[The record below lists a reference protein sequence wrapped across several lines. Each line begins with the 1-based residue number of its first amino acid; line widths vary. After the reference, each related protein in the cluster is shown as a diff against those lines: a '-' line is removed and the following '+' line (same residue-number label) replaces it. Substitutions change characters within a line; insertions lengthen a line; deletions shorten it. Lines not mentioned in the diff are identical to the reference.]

1 MPSWGVHLGIANK
14 VLKNIDNIDKN
25 LFMFG
30 NVTPDINNGY
40 VIKNVSKIIAHKI
53 THYDGEKDF
62 KGYRRFYIKY
72 AKYIQDP
79 VILGSLTHLMTDYYY
94 NNITY
99 TKKAIWD
106 EKRESIIGV
115 KLNNGKQIKCNK
127 EELRKLKR
135 NDFRIYADYVYK
147 NSKFEDLK
155 FDEKILS
162 VNQIVDEF
170 AITKKES
177 EETIQYINKYING
190 EKFIIDMCE
199 KHEYLMYTKQEME
212 NMEKEC
218 VQFITEFLKRIKNII
233 IGKTAGFCYGV
244 KEYIES
250 LKKEIEEFD
259 FSNYK
264 VTSIYIGGGTP
275 SYIDSIY
282 IVEILSELKEKL
294 KCNLIEFKDIE
305 ITIEVNPGTVDTK
318 KLNDYKKSGINRLS
332 IGLQSTKND
341 ILKKIGRIHT
351 YQEFLEIYK
360 LARETGF
367 KNINIDLMI
376 GIPEQKIGDLKNTL
390 QDIIKLEPEHISVYS
405 LIIEENTPIEKMLE
419 NGEIKLPDEDLE
431 RNMYWYVKNTLELNG
446 YNHYEISNFAKLGK
460 ESRHNLNCWNQEEYI
475 GFGVAAHSY
484 LNGIRFSNTIN
495 VEEYIQH
502 IENNRKEENIQIE
515 ESQSLE
521 DKKNEFMMLGFRK
534 IQGVDIARFKEKF
547 IDNPIFLYR
556 ENLNKLVEEGLIEV
570 DLNHIKLTN
579 KGIDLANLVFEEFV
593 DDC

>member
-1 MPSWGVHLGIANK
+1 MLNELGIYIHIPFCKQKCYYCDFVSYSNK
-14 VLKNIDNIDKN
+14 
-25 LFMFG
+25 
-30 NVTPDINNGY
+30 
-40 VIKNVSKIIAHKI
+40 
-53 THYDGEKDF
+53 
-62 KGYRRFYIKY
+62 
-72 AKYIQDP
+72 
-79 VILGSLTHLMTDYYY
+79 
-94 NNITY
+94 
-99 TKKAIWD
+99 
-106 EKRESIIGV
+106 
-115 KLNNGKQIKCNK
+115 C
-127 EELRKLKR
+127 
-135 NDFRIYADYVYK
+135 
-147 NSKFEDLK
+147 
-155 FDEKILS
+155 
-162 VNQIVDEF
+162 
-170 AITKKES
+170 S
-177 EETIQYINKYING
+177 E
-190 EKFIIDMCE
+190 
-199 KHEYLMYTKQEME
+199 
-212 NMEKEC
+212 
-218 VQFITEFLKRIKNII
+218 
-233 IGKTAGFCYGV
+233 V

-376 GIPEQKIGDLKNTL
+376 GIPGQKIGDLKNTL

-405 LIIEENTPIEKMLE
+405 LIIEENTPIKKMLE

-502 IENNRKEENIQIE
+502 LENNRKEENIQIE

>member
-1 MPSWGVHLGIANK
+1 MLNELGIYIHIPFCKQKCYYCDFVSYSNK
-14 VLKNIDNIDKN
+14 
-25 LFMFG
+25 
-30 NVTPDINNGY
+30 
-40 VIKNVSKIIAHKI
+40 
-53 THYDGEKDF
+53 
-62 KGYRRFYIKY
+62 
-72 AKYIQDP
+72 
-79 VILGSLTHLMTDYYY
+79 
-94 NNITY
+94 
-99 TKKAIWD
+99 
-106 EKRESIIGV
+106 
-115 KLNNGKQIKCNK
+115 C
-127 EELRKLKR
+127 
-135 NDFRIYADYVYK
+135 
-147 NSKFEDLK
+147 
-155 FDEKILS
+155 
-162 VNQIVDEF
+162 
-170 AITKKES
+170 S
-177 EETIQYINKYING
+177 E
-190 EKFIIDMCE
+190 
-199 KHEYLMYTKQEME
+199 
-212 NMEKEC
+212 
-218 VQFITEFLKRIKNII
+218 
-233 IGKTAGFCYGV
+233 V

-318 KLNDYKKSGINRLS
+318 KLNDYKKLGINRLS

-376 GIPEQKIGDLKNTL
+376 GIPGQKIGDLKNTL

-579 KGIDLANLVFEEFV
+579 KGIDLANLVFEKFV

>member
-1 MPSWGVHLGIANK
+1 MLNELGIYIHIPFCK
-14 VLKNIDNIDKN
+14 QKCYYCD
-25 LFMFG
+25 F
-30 NVTPDINNGY
+30 
-40 VIKNVSKIIAHKI
+40 VS
-53 THYDGEKDF
+53 Y
-62 KGYRRFYIKY
+62 
-72 AKYIQDP
+72 
-79 VILGSLTHLMTDYYY
+79 S
-94 NNITY
+94 N
-99 TKKAIWD
+99 
-106 EKRESIIGV
+106 
-115 KLNNGKQIKCNK
+115 KCN
-127 EELRKLKR
+127 E
-135 NDFRIYADYVYK
+135 
-147 NSKFEDLK
+147 
-155 FDEKILS
+155 
-162 VNQIVDEF
+162 
-170 AITKKES
+170 
-177 EETIQYINKYING
+177 
-190 EKFIIDMCE
+190 
-199 KHEYLMYTKQEME
+199 
-212 NMEKEC
+212 
-218 VQFITEFLKRIKNII
+218 
-233 IGKTAGFCYGV
+233 V

-318 KLNDYKKSGINRLS
+318 KLNDYKKLGINRLS

-376 GIPEQKIGDLKNTL
+376 GIPGQKIEDLKNTL

-556 ENLNKLVEEGLIEV
+556 EKLNKLVEEGLIEV

>member
-1 MPSWGVHLGIANK
+1 MLNELGIYIHIPFCKQKCYYCDFVSYSNK
-14 VLKNIDNIDKN
+14 
-25 LFMFG
+25 
-30 NVTPDINNGY
+30 
-40 VIKNVSKIIAHKI
+40 
-53 THYDGEKDF
+53 
-62 KGYRRFYIKY
+62 
-72 AKYIQDP
+72 
-79 VILGSLTHLMTDYYY
+79 
-94 NNITY
+94 
-99 TKKAIWD
+99 
-106 EKRESIIGV
+106 
-115 KLNNGKQIKCNK
+115 C
-127 EELRKLKR
+127 
-135 NDFRIYADYVYK
+135 
-147 NSKFEDLK
+147 
-155 FDEKILS
+155 
-162 VNQIVDEF
+162 
-170 AITKKES
+170 S
-177 EETIQYINKYING
+177 E
-190 EKFIIDMCE
+190 
-199 KHEYLMYTKQEME
+199 
-212 NMEKEC
+212 
-218 VQFITEFLKRIKNII
+218 
-233 IGKTAGFCYGV
+233 V

-318 KLNDYKKSGINRLS
+318 KLNDYKKLGINRLS

-376 GIPEQKIGDLKNTL
+376 GIPGQKIGNLKNTL

-502 IENNRKEENIQIE
+502 LENNRKEENIQIE

>member
-1 MPSWGVHLGIANK
+1 MLNELGIYIHIPFCKQKCYYCDFVSYSNK
-14 VLKNIDNIDKN
+14 
-25 LFMFG
+25 
-30 NVTPDINNGY
+30 
-40 VIKNVSKIIAHKI
+40 
-53 THYDGEKDF
+53 
-62 KGYRRFYIKY
+62 
-72 AKYIQDP
+72 
-79 VILGSLTHLMTDYYY
+79 
-94 NNITY
+94 
-99 TKKAIWD
+99 
-106 EKRESIIGV
+106 
-115 KLNNGKQIKCNK
+115 C
-127 EELRKLKR
+127 
-135 NDFRIYADYVYK
+135 
-147 NSKFEDLK
+147 
-155 FDEKILS
+155 
-162 VNQIVDEF
+162 
-170 AITKKES
+170 S
-177 EETIQYINKYING
+177 E
-190 EKFIIDMCE
+190 
-199 KHEYLMYTKQEME
+199 
-212 NMEKEC
+212 
-218 VQFITEFLKRIKNII
+218 
-233 IGKTAGFCYGV
+233 V

-318 KLNDYKKSGINRLS
+318 KLNDYKKLGINRLS

-376 GIPEQKIGDLKNTL
+376 GIPGQKIGDLKNTL

-556 ENLNKLVEEGLIEV
+556 ENFNKLVEEGLIEV

>member
-1 MPSWGVHLGIANK
+1 MLNELGIYIHIPFCKQKCYYCDFVSYSNK
-14 VLKNIDNIDKN
+14 
-25 LFMFG
+25 
-30 NVTPDINNGY
+30 
-40 VIKNVSKIIAHKI
+40 
-53 THYDGEKDF
+53 
-62 KGYRRFYIKY
+62 
-72 AKYIQDP
+72 
-79 VILGSLTHLMTDYYY
+79 
-94 NNITY
+94 
-99 TKKAIWD
+99 
-106 EKRESIIGV
+106 
-115 KLNNGKQIKCNK
+115 C
-127 EELRKLKR
+127 
-135 NDFRIYADYVYK
+135 
-147 NSKFEDLK
+147 
-155 FDEKILS
+155 
-162 VNQIVDEF
+162 
-170 AITKKES
+170 S
-177 EETIQYINKYING
+177 E
-190 EKFIIDMCE
+190 
-199 KHEYLMYTKQEME
+199 
-212 NMEKEC
+212 
-218 VQFITEFLKRIKNII
+218 
-233 IGKTAGFCYGV
+233 V

-318 KLNDYKKSGINRLS
+318 KLNDYKKLGINRLS

-376 GIPEQKIGDLKNTL
+376 GIPGQKIGDLKNTL

-515 ESQSLE
+515 EIQSLE

-534 IQGVDIARFKEKF
+534 IQGVDITRFKEKF

>member
-1 MPSWGVHLGIANK
+1 MLNELGIYIHIPFCKQKCYYCDFVSYSNK
-14 VLKNIDNIDKN
+14 
-25 LFMFG
+25 
-30 NVTPDINNGY
+30 
-40 VIKNVSKIIAHKI
+40 
-53 THYDGEKDF
+53 
-62 KGYRRFYIKY
+62 
-72 AKYIQDP
+72 
-79 VILGSLTHLMTDYYY
+79 
-94 NNITY
+94 
-99 TKKAIWD
+99 
-106 EKRESIIGV
+106 
-115 KLNNGKQIKCNK
+115 C
-127 EELRKLKR
+127 
-135 NDFRIYADYVYK
+135 
-147 NSKFEDLK
+147 
-155 FDEKILS
+155 
-162 VNQIVDEF
+162 
-170 AITKKES
+170 S
-177 EETIQYINKYING
+177 E
-190 EKFIIDMCE
+190 
-199 KHEYLMYTKQEME
+199 
-212 NMEKEC
+212 
-218 VQFITEFLKRIKNII
+218 
-233 IGKTAGFCYGV
+233 V

-376 GIPEQKIGDLKNTL
+376 GIPGQKIGDLKNTL

-502 IENNRKEENIQIE
+502 LENNRKEENIQIE

-556 ENLNKLVEEGLIEV
+556 EKLNKLVEEGLIEV

>member
-1 MPSWGVHLGIANK
+1 MLNELGIYIHIPFCKQKCYYCDFVSYSNK
-14 VLKNIDNIDKN
+14 
-25 LFMFG
+25 
-30 NVTPDINNGY
+30 
-40 VIKNVSKIIAHKI
+40 
-53 THYDGEKDF
+53 
-62 KGYRRFYIKY
+62 
-72 AKYIQDP
+72 
-79 VILGSLTHLMTDYYY
+79 
-94 NNITY
+94 
-99 TKKAIWD
+99 
-106 EKRESIIGV
+106 
-115 KLNNGKQIKCNK
+115 C
-127 EELRKLKR
+127 
-135 NDFRIYADYVYK
+135 
-147 NSKFEDLK
+147 
-155 FDEKILS
+155 
-162 VNQIVDEF
+162 
-170 AITKKES
+170 S
-177 EETIQYINKYING
+177 E
-190 EKFIIDMCE
+190 
-199 KHEYLMYTKQEME
+199 
-212 NMEKEC
+212 
-218 VQFITEFLKRIKNII
+218 
-233 IGKTAGFCYGV
+233 V

-318 KLNDYKKSGINRLS
+318 KLNDYKKLGINRLS

-360 LARETGF
+360 LARKTGF

-376 GIPEQKIGDLKNTL
+376 GIPGQKIGDLKNTL

-484 LNGIRFSNTIN
+484 LNDIRFSNTIN

-556 ENLNKLVEEGLIEV
+556 EKLNKLVEEGLIEV

>member
-1 MPSWGVHLGIANK
+1 MLNELGIYIHIPFCKQKCYYCDFVSYSNK
-14 VLKNIDNIDKN
+14 
-25 LFMFG
+25 
-30 NVTPDINNGY
+30 
-40 VIKNVSKIIAHKI
+40 
-53 THYDGEKDF
+53 
-62 KGYRRFYIKY
+62 
-72 AKYIQDP
+72 
-79 VILGSLTHLMTDYYY
+79 
-94 NNITY
+94 
-99 TKKAIWD
+99 
-106 EKRESIIGV
+106 
-115 KLNNGKQIKCNK
+115 C
-127 EELRKLKR
+127 
-135 NDFRIYADYVYK
+135 
-147 NSKFEDLK
+147 
-155 FDEKILS
+155 
-162 VNQIVDEF
+162 
-170 AITKKES
+170 S
-177 EETIQYINKYING
+177 E
-190 EKFIIDMCE
+190 
-199 KHEYLMYTKQEME
+199 
-212 NMEKEC
+212 
-218 VQFITEFLKRIKNII
+218 
-233 IGKTAGFCYGV
+233 V

-250 LKKEIEEFD
+250 LKNEIEEFD

-318 KLNDYKKSGINRLS
+318 KLNDYKKLGINRLS

-360 LARETGF
+360 LAREIGF

-376 GIPEQKIGDLKNTL
+376 GIPGQKIEDLKNTL

-556 ENLNKLVEEGLIEV
+556 EKLNKLVEEGLIEV

-579 KGIDLANLVFEEFV
+579 KGIDLANLVFEKFV

>member
-1 MPSWGVHLGIANK
+1 MLNELGIYIHIPFCKQKCYYCDFVSYSNK
-14 VLKNIDNIDKN
+14 
-25 LFMFG
+25 
-30 NVTPDINNGY
+30 
-40 VIKNVSKIIAHKI
+40 
-53 THYDGEKDF
+53 
-62 KGYRRFYIKY
+62 
-72 AKYIQDP
+72 
-79 VILGSLTHLMTDYYY
+79 
-94 NNITY
+94 
-99 TKKAIWD
+99 
-106 EKRESIIGV
+106 
-115 KLNNGKQIKCNK
+115 C
-127 EELRKLKR
+127 
-135 NDFRIYADYVYK
+135 
-147 NSKFEDLK
+147 
-155 FDEKILS
+155 
-162 VNQIVDEF
+162 
-170 AITKKES
+170 S
-177 EETIQYINKYING
+177 E
-190 EKFIIDMCE
+190 
-199 KHEYLMYTKQEME
+199 
-212 NMEKEC
+212 
-218 VQFITEFLKRIKNII
+218 
-233 IGKTAGFCYGV
+233 V

-275 SYIDSIY
+275 SYINSIY

-305 ITIEVNPGTVDTK
+305 ITIEVNPGTVDAK
-318 KLNDYKKSGINRLS
+318 KLNDYKKLGINRLS

-376 GIPEQKIGDLKNTL
+376 GIPGQKIGDLKNTL

-484 LNGIRFSNTIN
+484 LNDIRFSNTIN

>member
-1 MPSWGVHLGIANK
+1 MLNELGIYIHIPFCKQKCYYCDFVSYSNK
-14 VLKNIDNIDKN
+14 
-25 LFMFG
+25 
-30 NVTPDINNGY
+30 
-40 VIKNVSKIIAHKI
+40 
-53 THYDGEKDF
+53 
-62 KGYRRFYIKY
+62 
-72 AKYIQDP
+72 
-79 VILGSLTHLMTDYYY
+79 
-94 NNITY
+94 
-99 TKKAIWD
+99 
-106 EKRESIIGV
+106 
-115 KLNNGKQIKCNK
+115 C
-127 EELRKLKR
+127 
-135 NDFRIYADYVYK
+135 
-147 NSKFEDLK
+147 
-155 FDEKILS
+155 
-162 VNQIVDEF
+162 
-170 AITKKES
+170 S
-177 EETIQYINKYING
+177 E
-190 EKFIIDMCE
+190 
-199 KHEYLMYTKQEME
+199 
-212 NMEKEC
+212 
-218 VQFITEFLKRIKNII
+218 
-233 IGKTAGFCYGV
+233 V

-376 GIPEQKIGDLKNTL
+376 GIPGQKIGDLKNTL

-446 YNHYEISNFAKLGK
+446 YNHYEISNFAKFGK

-495 VEEYIQH
+495 VEEYIQN
-502 IENNRKEENIQIE
+502 IKNNRKDENIQIE
-515 ESQSLE
+515 EKQSLE

>member
-1 MPSWGVHLGIANK
+1 MLNELGIYIHIPFCKQKCYYCDFVSYSNK
-14 VLKNIDNIDKN
+14 
-25 LFMFG
+25 
-30 NVTPDINNGY
+30 
-40 VIKNVSKIIAHKI
+40 
-53 THYDGEKDF
+53 
-62 KGYRRFYIKY
+62 
-72 AKYIQDP
+72 
-79 VILGSLTHLMTDYYY
+79 
-94 NNITY
+94 
-99 TKKAIWD
+99 
-106 EKRESIIGV
+106 
-115 KLNNGKQIKCNK
+115 C
-127 EELRKLKR
+127 
-135 NDFRIYADYVYK
+135 
-147 NSKFEDLK
+147 
-155 FDEKILS
+155 
-162 VNQIVDEF
+162 
-170 AITKKES
+170 S
-177 EETIQYINKYING
+177 E
-190 EKFIIDMCE
+190 
-199 KHEYLMYTKQEME
+199 
-212 NMEKEC
+212 
-218 VQFITEFLKRIKNII
+218 
-233 IGKTAGFCYGV
+233 V

-259 FSNYK
+259 FSKYK

-376 GIPEQKIGDLKNTL
+376 GIPGQKIGDLKNTL

-515 ESQSLE
+515 ENQSLE

>member
-1 MPSWGVHLGIANK
+1 MLNELGIYIHIPFCKQKCYYCDFVSYSNK
-14 VLKNIDNIDKN
+14 
-25 LFMFG
+25 
-30 NVTPDINNGY
+30 
-40 VIKNVSKIIAHKI
+40 
-53 THYDGEKDF
+53 
-62 KGYRRFYIKY
+62 
-72 AKYIQDP
+72 
-79 VILGSLTHLMTDYYY
+79 
-94 NNITY
+94 
-99 TKKAIWD
+99 
-106 EKRESIIGV
+106 
-115 KLNNGKQIKCNK
+115 C
-127 EELRKLKR
+127 
-135 NDFRIYADYVYK
+135 
-147 NSKFEDLK
+147 
-155 FDEKILS
+155 
-162 VNQIVDEF
+162 
-170 AITKKES
+170 S
-177 EETIQYINKYING
+177 E
-190 EKFIIDMCE
+190 
-199 KHEYLMYTKQEME
+199 
-212 NMEKEC
+212 
-218 VQFITEFLKRIKNII
+218 
-233 IGKTAGFCYGV
+233 V

-250 LKKEIEEFD
+250 LKKEIEKFD

-502 IENNRKEENIQIE
+502 IENNGKEENIQIE

-556 ENLNKLVEEGLIEV
+556 EKLNKLVEEGLIEV

>member
-1 MPSWGVHLGIANK
+1 MLNELGIYIHIPFCKQKCYYCDFVSYSNK
-14 VLKNIDNIDKN
+14 
-25 LFMFG
+25 
-30 NVTPDINNGY
+30 
-40 VIKNVSKIIAHKI
+40 
-53 THYDGEKDF
+53 
-62 KGYRRFYIKY
+62 
-72 AKYIQDP
+72 
-79 VILGSLTHLMTDYYY
+79 
-94 NNITY
+94 
-99 TKKAIWD
+99 
-106 EKRESIIGV
+106 
-115 KLNNGKQIKCNK
+115 C
-127 EELRKLKR
+127 
-135 NDFRIYADYVYK
+135 
-147 NSKFEDLK
+147 
-155 FDEKILS
+155 
-162 VNQIVDEF
+162 
-170 AITKKES
+170 S
-177 EETIQYINKYING
+177 E
-190 EKFIIDMCE
+190 
-199 KHEYLMYTKQEME
+199 
-212 NMEKEC
+212 
-218 VQFITEFLKRIKNII
+218 
-233 IGKTAGFCYGV
+233 V

-250 LKKEIEEFD
+250 LKKEIKEFD

-376 GIPEQKIGDLKNTL
+376 GIPGQKIGDLKNTL

-484 LNGIRFSNTIN
+484 LNDIRFSNTIN

>member
-1 MPSWGVHLGIANK
+1 MLNELGIYIHIPFCK
-14 VLKNIDNIDKN
+14 QKCYYCD
-25 LFMFG
+25 F
-30 NVTPDINNGY
+30 
-40 VIKNVSKIIAHKI
+40 VS
-53 THYDGEKDF
+53 Y
-62 KGYRRFYIKY
+62 
-72 AKYIQDP
+72 
-79 VILGSLTHLMTDYYY
+79 S
-94 NNITY
+94 N
-99 TKKAIWD
+99 
-106 EKRESIIGV
+106 
-115 KLNNGKQIKCNK
+115 KCN
-127 EELRKLKR
+127 E
-135 NDFRIYADYVYK
+135 
-147 NSKFEDLK
+147 
-155 FDEKILS
+155 
-162 VNQIVDEF
+162 
-170 AITKKES
+170 
-177 EETIQYINKYING
+177 
-190 EKFIIDMCE
+190 
-199 KHEYLMYTKQEME
+199 
-212 NMEKEC
+212 
-218 VQFITEFLKRIKNII
+218 
-233 IGKTAGFCYGV
+233 V

-250 LKKEIEEFD
+250 LKKEIKEFD

-318 KLNDYKKSGINRLS
+318 KLNDYKKLGINRLS

-360 LARETGF
+360 LARKTGF

-376 GIPEQKIGDLKNTL
+376 GIPGQKIGDLKNTL

-484 LNGIRFSNTIN
+484 LNDIRFSNTIN

>member
-1 MPSWGVHLGIANK
+1 MLNELGIYIHIPFCKQKCYYCDFISYSNK
-14 VLKNIDNIDKN
+14 
-25 LFMFG
+25 
-30 NVTPDINNGY
+30 
-40 VIKNVSKIIAHKI
+40 
-53 THYDGEKDF
+53 
-62 KGYRRFYIKY
+62 
-72 AKYIQDP
+72 
-79 VILGSLTHLMTDYYY
+79 
-94 NNITY
+94 
-99 TKKAIWD
+99 
-106 EKRESIIGV
+106 
-115 KLNNGKQIKCNK
+115 C
-127 EELRKLKR
+127 
-135 NDFRIYADYVYK
+135 
-147 NSKFEDLK
+147 
-155 FDEKILS
+155 
-162 VNQIVDEF
+162 
-170 AITKKES
+170 S
-177 EETIQYINKYING
+177 E
-190 EKFIIDMCE
+190 
-199 KHEYLMYTKQEME
+199 
-212 NMEKEC
+212 
-218 VQFITEFLKRIKNII
+218 
-233 IGKTAGFCYGV
+233 V

-318 KLNDYKKSGINRLS
+318 KLNDYKKLGINRLS

-376 GIPEQKIGDLKNTL
+376 GIPGQKIGDLKNTL

-419 NGEIKLPDEDLE
+419 KGEIKLPDEDLE

>member
-1 MPSWGVHLGIANK
+1 MLNELGIYIHIPFCK
-14 VLKNIDNIDKN
+14 QKCYYCD
-25 LFMFG
+25 F
-30 NVTPDINNGY
+30 
-40 VIKNVSKIIAHKI
+40 VS
-53 THYDGEKDF
+53 Y
-62 KGYRRFYIKY
+62 
-72 AKYIQDP
+72 
-79 VILGSLTHLMTDYYY
+79 S
-94 NNITY
+94 N
-99 TKKAIWD
+99 
-106 EKRESIIGV
+106 
-115 KLNNGKQIKCNK
+115 KCN
-127 EELRKLKR
+127 E
-135 NDFRIYADYVYK
+135 
-147 NSKFEDLK
+147 
-155 FDEKILS
+155 
-162 VNQIVDEF
+162 
-170 AITKKES
+170 
-177 EETIQYINKYING
+177 
-190 EKFIIDMCE
+190 
-199 KHEYLMYTKQEME
+199 
-212 NMEKEC
+212 
-218 VQFITEFLKRIKNII
+218 
-233 IGKTAGFCYGV
+233 V

-318 KLNDYKKSGINRLS
+318 KLNDYKKLGINRLS

-376 GIPEQKIGDLKNTL
+376 GIPGQKIEDLKNTL

>member
-1 MPSWGVHLGIANK
+1 MLNELGIYIHIPFCKQKCYYCDFVSYSNK
-14 VLKNIDNIDKN
+14 
-25 LFMFG
+25 
-30 NVTPDINNGY
+30 
-40 VIKNVSKIIAHKI
+40 
-53 THYDGEKDF
+53 
-62 KGYRRFYIKY
+62 
-72 AKYIQDP
+72 
-79 VILGSLTHLMTDYYY
+79 
-94 NNITY
+94 
-99 TKKAIWD
+99 
-106 EKRESIIGV
+106 
-115 KLNNGKQIKCNK
+115 C
-127 EELRKLKR
+127 
-135 NDFRIYADYVYK
+135 
-147 NSKFEDLK
+147 
-155 FDEKILS
+155 
-162 VNQIVDEF
+162 
-170 AITKKES
+170 S
-177 EETIQYINKYING
+177 E
-190 EKFIIDMCE
+190 
-199 KHEYLMYTKQEME
+199 
-212 NMEKEC
+212 
-218 VQFITEFLKRIKNII
+218 
-233 IGKTAGFCYGV
+233 V

-305 ITIEVNPGTVDTK
+305 ITIEVTPGTVDTK

-376 GIPEQKIGDLKNTL
+376 GIPGQKIGDLKNTL

-556 ENLNKLVEEGLIEV
+556 EKLNKLVEEGLIEV

>member
-1 MPSWGVHLGIANK
+1 MLNELGIYIHIPFCKQKCYYCDFVSYSNK
-14 VLKNIDNIDKN
+14 
-25 LFMFG
+25 
-30 NVTPDINNGY
+30 
-40 VIKNVSKIIAHKI
+40 
-53 THYDGEKDF
+53 
-62 KGYRRFYIKY
+62 
-72 AKYIQDP
+72 
-79 VILGSLTHLMTDYYY
+79 
-94 NNITY
+94 
-99 TKKAIWD
+99 
-106 EKRESIIGV
+106 
-115 KLNNGKQIKCNK
+115 C
-127 EELRKLKR
+127 
-135 NDFRIYADYVYK
+135 
-147 NSKFEDLK
+147 
-155 FDEKILS
+155 
-162 VNQIVDEF
+162 
-170 AITKKES
+170 S
-177 EETIQYINKYING
+177 E
-190 EKFIIDMCE
+190 
-199 KHEYLMYTKQEME
+199 
-212 NMEKEC
+212 
-218 VQFITEFLKRIKNII
+218 
-233 IGKTAGFCYGV
+233 V

-305 ITIEVNPGTVDTK
+305 ITIEVNPGTVNTK

-376 GIPEQKIGDLKNTL
+376 GIPGQKIGDLKNTL

-502 IENNRKEENIQIE
+502 LENNRKEENIQIE
-515 ESQSLE
+515 ASQSLE

-556 ENLNKLVEEGLIEV
+556 EKLNKLVEEGLIEV

>member
-1 MPSWGVHLGIANK
+1 MLNELGIYIHIPFCKQKCYYCDFVSYSNK
-14 VLKNIDNIDKN
+14 
-25 LFMFG
+25 
-30 NVTPDINNGY
+30 
-40 VIKNVSKIIAHKI
+40 
-53 THYDGEKDF
+53 
-62 KGYRRFYIKY
+62 
-72 AKYIQDP
+72 
-79 VILGSLTHLMTDYYY
+79 
-94 NNITY
+94 
-99 TKKAIWD
+99 
-106 EKRESIIGV
+106 
-115 KLNNGKQIKCNK
+115 C
-127 EELRKLKR
+127 
-135 NDFRIYADYVYK
+135 
-147 NSKFEDLK
+147 
-155 FDEKILS
+155 
-162 VNQIVDEF
+162 
-170 AITKKES
+170 S
-177 EETIQYINKYING
+177 E
-190 EKFIIDMCE
+190 
-199 KHEYLMYTKQEME
+199 
-212 NMEKEC
+212 
-218 VQFITEFLKRIKNII
+218 
-233 IGKTAGFCYGV
+233 V

-318 KLNDYKKSGINRLS
+318 KLNDYKKLGINRLS

-376 GIPEQKIGDLKNTL
+376 GIPGQKIGDLKNTL

-547 IDNPIFLYR
+547 IDNPILLYR
-556 ENLNKLVEEGLIEV
+556 ENLNKLVEVGLIEV

>member
-1 MPSWGVHLGIANK
+1 MLNELGIYIHIPFCK
-14 VLKNIDNIDKN
+14 QKCYYCD
-25 LFMFG
+25 F
-30 NVTPDINNGY
+30 
-40 VIKNVSKIIAHKI
+40 VS
-53 THYDGEKDF
+53 Y
-62 KGYRRFYIKY
+62 
-72 AKYIQDP
+72 
-79 VILGSLTHLMTDYYY
+79 S
-94 NNITY
+94 N
-99 TKKAIWD
+99 
-106 EKRESIIGV
+106 
-115 KLNNGKQIKCNK
+115 KCN
-127 EELRKLKR
+127 E
-135 NDFRIYADYVYK
+135 
-147 NSKFEDLK
+147 
-155 FDEKILS
+155 
-162 VNQIVDEF
+162 
-170 AITKKES
+170 
-177 EETIQYINKYING
+177 
-190 EKFIIDMCE
+190 
-199 KHEYLMYTKQEME
+199 
-212 NMEKEC
+212 
-218 VQFITEFLKRIKNII
+218 
-233 IGKTAGFCYGV
+233 V

-318 KLNDYKKSGINRLS
+318 KLNDYKKLGINRLS

-376 GIPEQKIGDLKNTL
+376 GIPGQKIGDLKNTL

-502 IENNRKEENIQIE
+502 LENNRKEENIQIE

>member
-1 MPSWGVHLGIANK
+1 MLNELGIYIHIPFCKQKCYYCDFVSYFNK
-14 VLKNIDNIDKN
+14 
-25 LFMFG
+25 
-30 NVTPDINNGY
+30 
-40 VIKNVSKIIAHKI
+40 
-53 THYDGEKDF
+53 
-62 KGYRRFYIKY
+62 
-72 AKYIQDP
+72 
-79 VILGSLTHLMTDYYY
+79 
-94 NNITY
+94 
-99 TKKAIWD
+99 
-106 EKRESIIGV
+106 
-115 KLNNGKQIKCNK
+115 C
-127 EELRKLKR
+127 
-135 NDFRIYADYVYK
+135 
-147 NSKFEDLK
+147 
-155 FDEKILS
+155 
-162 VNQIVDEF
+162 
-170 AITKKES
+170 S
-177 EETIQYINKYING
+177 E
-190 EKFIIDMCE
+190 
-199 KHEYLMYTKQEME
+199 
-212 NMEKEC
+212 
-218 VQFITEFLKRIKNII
+218 
-233 IGKTAGFCYGV
+233 V

-318 KLNDYKKSGINRLS
+318 KLNDYKKLGINRLS

-376 GIPEQKIGDLKNTL
+376 GIPGQKIGDLKNTL

-405 LIIEENTPIEKMLE
+405 LIIEENTPIKKMLE

-484 LNGIRFSNTIN
+484 LNGIRFSNAIS
-495 VEEYIQH
+495 VEEYIQN
-502 IENNRKEENIQIE
+502 IKNNRKDENIQIE
-515 ESQSLE
+515 EKQSLE

>member
-1 MPSWGVHLGIANK
+1 MLNELGIYIHIPFCK
-14 VLKNIDNIDKN
+14 QKCYYCD
-25 LFMFG
+25 F
-30 NVTPDINNGY
+30 
-40 VIKNVSKIIAHKI
+40 VS
-53 THYDGEKDF
+53 Y
-62 KGYRRFYIKY
+62 
-72 AKYIQDP
+72 
-79 VILGSLTHLMTDYYY
+79 S
-94 NNITY
+94 N
-99 TKKAIWD
+99 
-106 EKRESIIGV
+106 
-115 KLNNGKQIKCNK
+115 KCN
-127 EELRKLKR
+127 E
-135 NDFRIYADYVYK
+135 
-147 NSKFEDLK
+147 
-155 FDEKILS
+155 
-162 VNQIVDEF
+162 
-170 AITKKES
+170 
-177 EETIQYINKYING
+177 
-190 EKFIIDMCE
+190 
-199 KHEYLMYTKQEME
+199 
-212 NMEKEC
+212 
-218 VQFITEFLKRIKNII
+218 
-233 IGKTAGFCYGV
+233 V

-250 LKKEIEEFD
+250 LKKEIKEFD

-360 LARETGF
+360 LAREIGF

-376 GIPEQKIGDLKNTL
+376 GIPGQKIEDLKNTL

-446 YNHYEISNFAKLGK
+446 YNHYEISNFAKLEK

-484 LNGIRFSNTIN
+484 LNDIRFSNTIN

-556 ENLNKLVEEGLIEV
+556 EKLNKLVEEGLIEV

>member
-1 MPSWGVHLGIANK
+1 MLNELGIYIHIPFCKQKCYYCDFVSYSNK
-14 VLKNIDNIDKN
+14 
-25 LFMFG
+25 
-30 NVTPDINNGY
+30 
-40 VIKNVSKIIAHKI
+40 
-53 THYDGEKDF
+53 
-62 KGYRRFYIKY
+62 
-72 AKYIQDP
+72 
-79 VILGSLTHLMTDYYY
+79 
-94 NNITY
+94 
-99 TKKAIWD
+99 
-106 EKRESIIGV
+106 
-115 KLNNGKQIKCNK
+115 C
-127 EELRKLKR
+127 
-135 NDFRIYADYVYK
+135 
-147 NSKFEDLK
+147 
-155 FDEKILS
+155 
-162 VNQIVDEF
+162 
-170 AITKKES
+170 S
-177 EETIQYINKYING
+177 E
-190 EKFIIDMCE
+190 
-199 KHEYLMYTKQEME
+199 
-212 NMEKEC
+212 
-218 VQFITEFLKRIKNII
+218 
-233 IGKTAGFCYGV
+233 V

-318 KLNDYKKSGINRLS
+318 KLNDYKKLGINRLS

-376 GIPEQKIGDLKNTL
+376 GIPGQKIGDLKNTL

-556 ENLNKLVEEGLIEV
+556 EKLNKLVEEGLIEV

-579 KGIDLANLVFEEFV
+579 KGIDLANLVFEKFV

>member
-1 MPSWGVHLGIANK
+1 MLNELGIYIHIPFCKQKCYYCDFVSYSNK
-14 VLKNIDNIDKN
+14 
-25 LFMFG
+25 
-30 NVTPDINNGY
+30 
-40 VIKNVSKIIAHKI
+40 
-53 THYDGEKDF
+53 
-62 KGYRRFYIKY
+62 
-72 AKYIQDP
+72 
-79 VILGSLTHLMTDYYY
+79 
-94 NNITY
+94 
-99 TKKAIWD
+99 
-106 EKRESIIGV
+106 
-115 KLNNGKQIKCNK
+115 C
-127 EELRKLKR
+127 
-135 NDFRIYADYVYK
+135 
-147 NSKFEDLK
+147 
-155 FDEKILS
+155 
-162 VNQIVDEF
+162 
-170 AITKKES
+170 S
-177 EETIQYINKYING
+177 E
-190 EKFIIDMCE
+190 
-199 KHEYLMYTKQEME
+199 
-212 NMEKEC
+212 
-218 VQFITEFLKRIKNII
+218 
-233 IGKTAGFCYGV
+233 V

-351 YQEFLEIYK
+351 YKEFLEIYK
-360 LARETGF
+360 LAREIGF

-376 GIPEQKIGDLKNTL
+376 GIPGQKIEDLKNTL

>member
-1 MPSWGVHLGIANK
+1 MLNELGIYIHMPFCKQKCYYCDFVSYSNK
-14 VLKNIDNIDKN
+14 
-25 LFMFG
+25 
-30 NVTPDINNGY
+30 
-40 VIKNVSKIIAHKI
+40 
-53 THYDGEKDF
+53 
-62 KGYRRFYIKY
+62 
-72 AKYIQDP
+72 
-79 VILGSLTHLMTDYYY
+79 
-94 NNITY
+94 
-99 TKKAIWD
+99 
-106 EKRESIIGV
+106 
-115 KLNNGKQIKCNK
+115 C
-127 EELRKLKR
+127 
-135 NDFRIYADYVYK
+135 
-147 NSKFEDLK
+147 
-155 FDEKILS
+155 
-162 VNQIVDEF
+162 
-170 AITKKES
+170 S
-177 EETIQYINKYING
+177 E
-190 EKFIIDMCE
+190 
-199 KHEYLMYTKQEME
+199 
-212 NMEKEC
+212 
-218 VQFITEFLKRIKNII
+218 
-233 IGKTAGFCYGV
+233 V

-318 KLNDYKKSGINRLS
+318 KLNDYKKLGINRLS

-376 GIPEQKIGDLKNTL
+376 GIPGQKIGDLKNTL

-547 IDNPIFLYR
+547 IDNPILLYR

>member
-1 MPSWGVHLGIANK
+1 MLNELGIYIHIPFCKQKCYYCDFVSYSNK
-14 VLKNIDNIDKN
+14 
-25 LFMFG
+25 
-30 NVTPDINNGY
+30 
-40 VIKNVSKIIAHKI
+40 
-53 THYDGEKDF
+53 
-62 KGYRRFYIKY
+62 
-72 AKYIQDP
+72 
-79 VILGSLTHLMTDYYY
+79 
-94 NNITY
+94 
-99 TKKAIWD
+99 
-106 EKRESIIGV
+106 
-115 KLNNGKQIKCNK
+115 C
-127 EELRKLKR
+127 
-135 NDFRIYADYVYK
+135 
-147 NSKFEDLK
+147 
-155 FDEKILS
+155 
-162 VNQIVDEF
+162 
-170 AITKKES
+170 S
-177 EETIQYINKYING
+177 E
-190 EKFIIDMCE
+190 
-199 KHEYLMYTKQEME
+199 
-212 NMEKEC
+212 
-218 VQFITEFLKRIKNII
+218 
-233 IGKTAGFCYGV
+233 V

-318 KLNDYKKSGINRLS
+318 KLNDYKKLGINRLS

-376 GIPEQKIGDLKNTL
+376 GIPGQKIGDLKNTL

-593 DDC
+593 DEC

>member
-1 MPSWGVHLGIANK
+1 MLNELGIYIHIPFCKQKCYYCDFVSYSNK
-14 VLKNIDNIDKN
+14 
-25 LFMFG
+25 
-30 NVTPDINNGY
+30 
-40 VIKNVSKIIAHKI
+40 
-53 THYDGEKDF
+53 
-62 KGYRRFYIKY
+62 
-72 AKYIQDP
+72 
-79 VILGSLTHLMTDYYY
+79 
-94 NNITY
+94 
-99 TKKAIWD
+99 
-106 EKRESIIGV
+106 
-115 KLNNGKQIKCNK
+115 C
-127 EELRKLKR
+127 
-135 NDFRIYADYVYK
+135 
-147 NSKFEDLK
+147 
-155 FDEKILS
+155 
-162 VNQIVDEF
+162 
-170 AITKKES
+170 S
-177 EETIQYINKYING
+177 E
-190 EKFIIDMCE
+190 
-199 KHEYLMYTKQEME
+199 
-212 NMEKEC
+212 
-218 VQFITEFLKRIKNII
+218 
-233 IGKTAGFCYGV
+233 V

-250 LKKEIEEFD
+250 LKKEIEEFN

-360 LARETGF
+360 LARETRF

-376 GIPEQKIGDLKNTL
+376 GIPGQKIGDLKNTL

-502 IENNRKEENIQIE
+502 LENNRKEENIQIE

-556 ENLNKLVEEGLIEV
+556 EKLNKLVEEGLIEV